1 MTAVLLWWYK
11 ILMEYQEIIHII
23 ENKRRFG
30 NLPGVII
37 SKHMLAAVGNPQK
50 DLAFI
55 HIAGTNGKGSTA
67 AFLYAILNEAGIKA
81 GLFTS
86 PHLIDFTERIQANGR
101 QISKEDAA
109 RLGQKLL
116 HLDLNVNP
124 VMFDYCMAMAMLYF
138 KEQGCQIVILETG
151 LGGRLDSTN
160 AIDAPKV
167 SVITKIGYDHT
178 DILGNT
184 LSEIAAEKAGILKK
198 GTRAIL
204 ESQHPEA
211 LHVLESHCKNLQ
223 IPYQIT
229 DPKQIVPV
237 DSGFSY
243 PGELPYQ
250 MKMSG
255 EFQKENALAAI
266 LSARELMA
274 LSYPVTE
281 HAIHRGIA
289 NAFWAG
295 RMETICRNP
304 FLLIDGAHNKD
315 GVESLLKSLRILYP
329 GEKFHFIM
337 GALADKDY
345 RGMAELILPFAQKVT
360 AVTPEN
366 KRALQAKTLAAYI
379 RKAGI
384 KASCEENLAEVFAPF
399 FTKQPETNSDL
410 RTVAFGSL
418 YFIGEIKKIFS

>member
-67 AFLYAILNEAGIKA
+67 AFLYSILNEAGIKA

-151 LGGRLDSTN
+151 LGGRLDST
-160 AIDAPKV
+160 
-167 SVITKIGYDHT
+167 
-178 DILGNT
+178 
-184 LSEIAAEKAGILKK
+184 
-198 GTRAIL
+198 RA
-204 ESQHPEA
+204 Q
-211 LHVLESHCKNLQ
+211 
-223 IPYQIT
+223 
-229 DPKQIVPV
+229 
-237 DSGFSY
+237 
-243 PGELPYQ
+243 
-250 MKMSG
+250 
-255 EFQKENALAAI
+255 
-266 LSARELMA
+266 
-274 LSYPVTE
+274 
-281 HAIHRGIA
+281 
-289 NAFWAG
+289 
-295 RMETICRNP
+295 
-304 FLLIDGAHNKD
+304 
-315 GVESLLKSLRILYP
+315 
-329 GEKFHFIM
+329 
-337 GALADKDY
+337 
-345 RGMAELILPFAQKVT
+345 
-360 AVTPEN
+360 
-366 KRALQAKTLAAYI
+366 
-379 RKAGI
+379 
-384 KASCEENLAEVFAPF
+384 
-399 FTKQPETNSDL
+399 
-410 RTVAFGSL
+410 
-418 YFIGEIKKIFS
+418 